1 MLSGRADF
9 VEAVASDS
17 VLQAK
22 INGFVEAILEWYKHN
37 KRDYLFWRNTK
48 NAYYVLVSEMM
59 LQKTTVKQ
67 VQDLIHEFIEQFP
80 TAKDLAEA
88 SVQEIEEL
96 ITPLGMEHKRSVR
109 YKKWAT
115 MVVEKHGGQI
125 PNSEKELIAL
135 PGVGQYMA
143 NSVLCLAFGKDVP
156 LLDTNI
162 VRILERVFGIK
173 SSKARARTDKKLW
186 DFVRNIIPSGKS
198 RDVNLALLDHGAL
211 VCTAKNPKCPI
222 CPVNEICIAYK
233 EERIIPRASG

>member
-1 MLSGRADF
+1 
-9 VEAVASDS
+9 VEAVAPESAFRATINRFIEG
-17 VLQAK
+17 VL
-22 INGFVEAILEWYKHN
+22 NWYEHN

-48 NAYYVLVSEMM
+48 NPYHVLVSEMM

-67 VQDLIHEFIEQFP
+67 VQDLIHEFIERFP
-80 TAKDLAEA
+80 TPKDLAEA

-96 ITPLGMEHKRSVR
+96 ITPLGMEHKRAVR

-115 MVVEKHGGQI
+115 IVVEKHGCQI

-162 VRILERVFGIK
+162 VRILERVFDIK

-186 DFVRNIIPSGKS
+186 DFVRNITPPGKS

-222 CPVNEICIAYK
+222 CPVGEICCAYREGK
-233 EERIIPRASG
+233 G